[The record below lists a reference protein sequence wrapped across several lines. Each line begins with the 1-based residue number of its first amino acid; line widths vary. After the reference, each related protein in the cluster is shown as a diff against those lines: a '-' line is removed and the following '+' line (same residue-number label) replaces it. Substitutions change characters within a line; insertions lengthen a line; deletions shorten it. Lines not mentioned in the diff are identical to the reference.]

1 MMADDSLVCPG
12 CASSAPDSERFC
24 PACGLPLVYGNEARA
39 AQPPLS
45 RSQER
50 ARKVKPQYSEGALVK
65 VVGALNQT
73 EVEFIEGLLLEEG
86 VPCLSR
92 RSGGFDVPEFSAN
105 GPRDVL
111 VPESGVG
118 VARDVLLQSEMRA
131 GSGTS
136 RLSSVDTPRRVMAWA
151 LIALLVFIVVASIT
165 ARIVI
170 GLWSGAP

>member
-1 MMADDSLVCPG
+1 MSGWELICPG
-12 CASSAPDSERFC
+12 CGKSAPDSERFC
-24 PACGLPLVYGNEARA
+24 PVCGLPLVYGTEARA

-45 RSQER
+45 RFQER

-65 VVGALNQT
+65 VAGALNQT

-86 VPCLSR
+86 VPSLSR

-118 VARDVLLQSEMRA
+118 AARDVLLQSETGA
-131 GSGTS
+131 GSSDTS
-136 RLSSVDTPRRVMAWA
+136 RRSSVNASRRMMAWA
-151 LIALLVFIVVASIT
+151 LIALLVLIVLASIT
-165 ARIVI
+165 ARIVS
-170 GLWSGAP
+170 GL